1 METDIKTKSAKV
13 WYAIG
18 VLILTFIIL
27 WILSCIKN
35 IVALLIICT
44 LISYVLRP
52 LVDFLSHPISI
63 NIKNRIKAFGKDI
76 MLPFKG
82 FSFKTQKGL
91 PRVGAISVTFITV
104 VCIISLILMFVIPL
118 VSQEMN
124 NFYVQRHEYKMTLIS
139 QYEKAAEFVE
149 AKIPSTFKPY
159 MHGLTSHINMHAIMN
174 TCKNAAVSMM
184 PAVSNFMTSVSHLI
198 LVPFVTFY
206 MLMDYEEYRISLLS
220 LLPKRRKKEIHSLLG
235 EIDAMLKQYIK
246 GQILVCL
253 IIGTSVTIA
262 MVVLD
267 IPYAILIGAFAG
279 AIDVIPYVGVI
290 ISMVPSVL
298 LAMSKGPF
306 YAILTLGILYF
317 IHWLEGHVIIPNIM
331 GQSIKLPPLTVI
343 IALIIG
349 AEMMG
354 LIGMFLA
361 IPIAAIMRVV
371 IEFYIKKRDEREA
384 AAEEAEKAQA

>member
-76 MLPFKG
+76 TLPFKG
-82 FSFKTQKGL
+82 FSVKTQKGL
-91 PRVGAISVTFITV
+91 PRVGAISMTFITV
-104 VCIISLILMFVIPL
+104 ICVISLILMFVIPL

-124 NFYVQRHEYKMTLIS
+124 NFYAQRHEYKMTLIS
-139 QYEKAAEFVE
+139 QYEKAAEFAE

-159 MHGLTSHINMHAIMN
+159 IHGLTSHINLHAIMN

-253 IIGTSVTIA
+253 IIGISVTIA
-262 MVVLD
+262 MVALD

-306 YAILTLGILYF
+306 YAVLTLGILYF

-343 IALIIG
+343 VALIVG

-361 IPIAAIMRVV
+361 IPIAAIIRVV

-384 AAEEAEKAQA
+384 AEEEADNAKA

>member
-76 MLPFKG
+76 TLPFKG
-82 FSFKTQKGL
+82 FSVKTQKGL

-104 VCIISLILMFVIPL
+104 ICVISLILMFVIPL

-124 NFYVQRHEYKMTLIS
+124 NFYAQRHEYKMTLIS
-139 QYEKAAEFVE
+139 QYEKAAEFAE

-159 MHGLTSHINMHAIMN
+159 IHGLTSHINLHEIMN

-253 IIGTSVTIA
+253 IIGISVTIA

-306 YAILTLGILYF
+306 YAVLTLGILYF

-343 IALIIG
+343 VALIIG

-361 IPIAAIMRVV
+361 IPIAAIIRVV

-384 AAEEAEKAQA
+384 AEEEADNAKA